1 MATLL
6 GAINGTSNV
15 RPPSRGYKYMR
26 EYEKYYRGQLNNVK
40 TPDDI
45 VKYVILISKA
55 GEKGHIDYE
64 QKMSLL
70 KGLNSR
76 GNTMSK
82 RYNGKVV
89 YKLRYTVHY

>member
-1 MATLL
+1 MNTFI
-6 GAINGTSNV
+6 GGINGTSKV

-45 VKYVILISKA
+45 VKYVILVSKA

-64 QKMSLL
+64 QKMNLIEA
-70 KGLNSR
+70 LNSR
-76 GNTMSK
+76 GTTMSK
-82 RYNGKVV
+82 RYKNIAPFRFK
-89 YKLRYTVHY
+89 RER